1 VSLLLDMIK
10 ACAILAA
17 AGMLGNW
24 FLTEV
29 RAGRKKGAP
38 WYAAYLSPPGVLII
52 CIVSLLPV
60 LVWWLH
66 R

>member
-1 VSLLLDMIK
+1 MSLLLDVIK

-24 FLTEV
+24 FLAEV
-29 RAGRKKGAP
+29 RARRKIGAP
-38 WYAAYLSPPGVLII
+38 WYTAYASPPGILII

-66 R
+66 Q